1 MNELLAWYG
10 YGDKVI
16 RHADHN
22 NSTGQNPSREETDP
36 TLRSKTRFLCNVT
49 EALDANPPDLGQP
62 ISESDRTGIQKRSP
76 SSSASSQ
83 RHKDPFT
90 RDVSSHSLDSTH
102 SLVAGRHCRPDSV
115 NSLTS
120 TDSTESNLLA
130 SMWKNTRALTI
141 SIVVG
146 WREVHVLLDLIHFLL
161 PLSPVWSE
169 CWRQK
174 GL

>member
-16 RHADHN
+16 RHADH
-22 NSTGQNPSREETDP
+22 SSAGQNPSRDETEP
-36 TLRSKTRFLCNVT
+36 TLRSKTRFLCSVT

-90 RDVSSHSLDSTH
+90 RDVSSSHSLDSTH

-130 SMWKNTRALTI
+130 SMWKNARALTCIYI
-141 SIVVG
+141 SCCWVG
-146 WREVHVLLDLIHFLL
+146 WG
-161 PLSPVWSE
+161 PW
-169 CWRQK
+169 
-174 GL
+174 